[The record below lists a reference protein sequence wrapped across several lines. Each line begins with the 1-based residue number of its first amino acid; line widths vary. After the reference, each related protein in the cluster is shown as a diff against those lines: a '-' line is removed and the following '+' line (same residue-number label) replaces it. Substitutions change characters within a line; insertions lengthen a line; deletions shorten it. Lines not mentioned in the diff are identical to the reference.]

1 MAKLGVVLLNLG
13 APATLNDIRPF
24 LRALFSDRDLFPWFF
39 RAFLAPPIAKVRAI
53 QDRPQYRAI
62 GGGSPLGATTQ
73 TQADLLKAAL
83 PSELHANVYI
93 GMRYSPPTIADALLQ
108 AMKDGVDTI
117 LLLSSLAEVHRQ
129 T

>member
-39 RAFLAPPIAKVRAI
+39 RAFLAPLIARVRAI

-62 GGGSPLGATTQ
+62 GGARPL
-73 TQADLLKAAL
+73 AL
-83 PSELHANVYI
+83 PPKP
-93 GMRYSPPTIADALLQ
+93 RPTF
-108 AMKDGVDTI
+108 
-117 LLLSSLAEVHRQ
+117 
-129 T
+129 